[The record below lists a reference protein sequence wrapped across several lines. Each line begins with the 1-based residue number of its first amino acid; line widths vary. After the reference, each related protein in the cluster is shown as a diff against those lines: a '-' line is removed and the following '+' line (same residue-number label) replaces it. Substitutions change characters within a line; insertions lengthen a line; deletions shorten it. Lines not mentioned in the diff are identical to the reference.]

1 MSDYIE
7 RPRYQCALGGA
18 LVTITALDRFIPIV
32 HSAPGCASSAEGAA
46 SSGSGYWG
54 SAYCNGRATPS
65 SNTLEKEIIFGG
77 EERLKEQIESTL
89 SIIDGDLF
97 AVITGC
103 MTDIIGDDVRAIAA
117 DFQSAGKPVIVAETG
132 GFKGNSSK
140 GYDYI
145 LEAIF
150 TQYTEKG
157 LEKNPKLVNLLG
169 LIPTQDVFWRGNLIE
184 LKRLL
189 NGLGLEVNTFFTP
202 SDIVE
207 DLKTASKAALNIVF
221 SDVHGIAAAKVF
233 EETHGTPF
241 ISVPLPI
248 GPTATKEFLEEVGRN
263 FEICSK
269 KVQDLVKKE
278 NAWYYSFVQSIGD
291 VYNDIDLQRHAII
304 VGDANY
310 SFALTKF
317 AVDELGWI
325 PAYVAVTDIL
335 DENEKEKVKSRF
347 DSIPEDLRP
356 KVIFETNTSEIV
368 TSIFED
374 LKNTDNVYGDL
385 SITPAFVLGSTL
397 DRTLAAE
404 VNAGFLSVTFP
415 VTNRVVT
422 DQGYAGYKGG
432 LRLTTDIF
440 SILLGNR

>member
-18 LVTITALDRFIPIV
+18 LVTITTLDRFIPIV

-46 SSGSGYWG
+46 STGSGYWG
-54 SAYCNGRATPS
+54 STYCNGRATPS
-65 SNTLEKEIIFGG
+65 TNTLEKEIIFGG

-89 SIIDGDLF
+89 SMIDGDLF

-103 MTDIIGDDVRAIAA
+103 MTDIIGDDVRGVVNE
-117 DFQSAGKPVIVAETG
+117 FKNAGKPVIVAETG

-157 LEKNPKLVNLLG
+157 LEKNPKLVNLFG

-189 NGLGLEVNTFFTP
+189 NELGLEVNTFFTP

-207 DLKTASKAALNIVF
+207 DLRTASKAALNIVF

-248 GPTATKEFLEEVGRN
+248 GPTATKEFLEEVGKK
-263 FEICSK
+263 FEICSN
-269 KVQDLVKKE
+269 KVQELIQKE
-278 NAWYYSFVQSIGD
+278 NTWYYSYVQNVGD
-291 VYNDIDLQRHAII
+291 IYNDIDLQRHAII
-304 VGDANY
+304 VGDSNY
-310 SFALTKF
+310 SFALTRF
-317 AVDELGWI
+317 AVEELGWI

-335 DENEKEKVKSRF
+335 DVDEKENVKSRF
-347 DSIPEDLRP
+347 DIIPKDLRP
-356 KVIFETNTSEIV
+356 NIIFETNTSEIV
-368 TSIFED
+368 SSILDD
-374 LKNTDNVYGDL
+374 LKSTDNVYGDL
-385 SITPAFVLGSTL
+385 PIAPAFVLGSTL
-397 DRTLAAE
+397 DRTLAVE
-404 VNAGFLSVTFP
+404 VNAGFLSVSYP

-440 SILLGNR
+440 SVLLGNR